1 MSGKRSV
8 KSKNQSKMAHM
19 QYLIFNNENIPMPAS
34 YSVSLS
40 DVEADS
46 GGVTEA
52 GTTEGCCPGRRGS
65 DRRDL
70 PCIKTMAE

>member
-1 MSGKRSV
+1 
-8 KSKNQSKMAHM
+8 MAHL
-19 QYLIFNNENIPMPAS
+19 QYLVFNNENIPMPAS

-52 GTTEGCCPGRRGS
+52 GTTQR
-65 DRRDL
+65 DDL
-70 PCIKTMAE
+70 PCIETVAE